1 MTAIKIA
8 VIAVAG
14 VILVLLLRRNSS
26 VYGAV
31 TECAL
36 VVLVVS
42 AVIPEIKTMLD
53 ALNGFNEISAVSD
66 TAIKTMFKA
75 FAFLTVGSIAAD
87 ICLDNS
93 EGAVAGAVELA
104 VKVLAVSSALP
115 LFSAV
120 IEVAVAFFN
129 R

>member
-1 MTAIKIA
+1 MKIA
-8 VIAVAG
+8 VLAVAG
-14 VILVLLLRRNSS
+14 VVLVLLLRKNSS

-36 VVLVVS
+36 VILIVS
-42 AVIPEIKTMLD
+42 AVIPDVKTMLE
-53 ALNGFNEISAVSD
+53 ALNGFEEISAVSN

-75 FAFLTVGSIAAD
+75 FAFLTVGSIASD
-87 ICLDNS
+87 ICRDNS

-120 IEVAVAFFN
+120 IEVATMFFN